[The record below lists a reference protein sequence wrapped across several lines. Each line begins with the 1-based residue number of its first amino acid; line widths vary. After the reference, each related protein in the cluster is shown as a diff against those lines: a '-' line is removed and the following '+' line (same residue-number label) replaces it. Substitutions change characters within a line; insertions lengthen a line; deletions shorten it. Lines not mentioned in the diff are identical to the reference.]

1 MAFENKNPPLK
12 SRGLPLVNKSHL
24 LHPLAVLISQIECDR
39 FFEVSASI
47 DIDSYPGSLAC
58 ELDIS
63 IETWVSL
70 IKANGLTSK
79 NRLNN
84 PVVDY
89 KNWCE
94 VLGLEKKKIV
104 FITRGRP
111 GNLKDYMC
119 RLYSVH
125 KSMPGFKID
134 KTINPFRFSKTKK
147 GSPYEINVAENRRGV
162 VTIKPLSADIS
173 TPIPTCKKGNCSG
186 RFKKRKQKSQ
196 ILNFGK

>member
-58 ELDIS
+58 ELDMS
-63 IETWVSL
+63 IETWFSL
-70 IKANGLTSK
+70 IKAGGLTSK

-94 VLGLEKKKIV
+94 VLGLEKKKSFLLHEDVRVILKITCAGCIAYINLCQV
-104 FITRGRP
+104 SKLIRQLILPGLVKLRRESFI
-111 GNLKDYMC
+111 K
-119 RLYSVH
+119 
-125 KSMPGFKID
+125 
-134 KTINPFRFSKTKK
+134 
-147 GSPYEINVAENRRGV
+147 
-162 VTIKPLSADIS
+162 
-173 TPIPTCKKGNCSG
+173 
-186 RFKKRKQKSQ
+186 
-196 ILNFGK
+196 